1 MSLIFPENFVWGVA
15 ASSYQIEGAAALDG
29 KGPSTWDAFCRK
41 PGAIWRAHNAEV
53 ACDHYH
59 RYQEDVNLMAELG
72 LQAYRL
78 SVSWPRVIPE
88 GTGAVNATGL
98 AFYDRLIDALLEKN
112 IQPWVTLFHWDYP
125 QALFHRGGW
134 LNRDSANWFA
144 DYARILAEKLSD
156 RVSNWITHN
165 EYQCFTGLGHMDGV
179 NAPGLKLDFP
189 EFLLVI
195 HNSLRAHGLA
205 VQAIRQNCKKP
216 ASIGAAPAGVVGIPA
231 SDSPE
236 DIQAARKF
244 MTSIG
249 SEHYWN
255 NTLYS
260 DPMILGHYPEDGL
273 ALFGHKMP
281 KIEAGDMETI
291 CQPLD
296 FYGVNIYHGEIVE
309 SDGAGGFKFST
320 PPLGAPMTTMQ
331 DWRVIPSSLY
341 WGPKFFY
348 ERYQL
353 PIVITEN
360 GMANCDWVHLDGKV
374 HDPQRS
380 DFLARYLCEYR
391 RAGRDGV
398 DIRGYF
404 LWTFMD
410 NYEWSFG
417 YRQRFGLVHV
427 DFNTGCRTPKDSAFW
442 YRDTIRT
449 RGANLPERIPSG

>member
-1 MSLIFPENFVWGVA
+1 MSLSFPENFVWGVA
-15 ASSYQIEGAAALDG
+15 AASYQIEGAAALDG
-29 KGPSTWDAFCRK
+29 KGPSTWDAFCHK
-41 PGAIWRAHNAEV
+41 PGAIWRAQNAEV

-72 LQAYRL
+72 LEAYRL
-78 SVSWPRVIPE
+78 SVSWPRVLPE
-88 GTGAVNATGL
+88 GTGAVNAAGL
-98 AFYDRLIDALLEKN
+98 AFYDRLVDALLEKN
-112 IQPWVTLFHWDYP
+112 IQPWITLFHWDYP

-144 DYARILAEKLSD
+144 DYARVLTDKLSD

-165 EYQCFTGLGHMDGV
+165 EFQCFTGLGHLDGV

-189 EFLLVI
+189 ELLLVI
-195 HNSLRAHGLA
+195 HNALRAHGLA

-216 ASIGAAPAGVVGIPA
+216 ANIGAAPAGVIGVPA
-231 SDSPE
+231 SDRPE

-244 MTSIG
+244 TNSV
-249 SEHYWN
+249 SCEHYWN
-255 NTLYS
+255 NALYS
-260 DPMILGHYPEDGL
+260 DPMILGHYPEDAL

-281 KIEAGDMETI
+281 KTAASDMKTI

-296 FYGVNIYHGEIVE
+296 FYGINIYHGEIVE
-309 SDGAGGFKFST
+309 GDGAGGFKHS
-320 PPLGAPMTTMQ
+320 PVPVGVPMTTMM
-331 DWRVIPSSLY
+331 DWRVVPSALY

-348 ERYQL
+348 ERYKL
-353 PIVITEN
+353 PIVVTEN

-380 DFLARYLCEYR
+380 DFLARYLSEYR

-410 NYEWSFG
+410 NFEWSFG

-427 DFNTGCRTPKDSAFW
+427 DFNTGRRTPKDSAFW
-442 YRDTIRT
+442 YRDTIRAH
-449 RGANLPERIPSG
+449 GANLPERVAPY